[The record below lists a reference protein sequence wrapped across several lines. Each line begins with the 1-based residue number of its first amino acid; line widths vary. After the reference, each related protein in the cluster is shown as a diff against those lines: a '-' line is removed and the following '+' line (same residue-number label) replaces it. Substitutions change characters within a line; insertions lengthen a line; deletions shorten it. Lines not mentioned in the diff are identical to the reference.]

1 MLNLVS
7 PNRNRQA
14 TKLDF
19 ACHTAAKRYP
29 GGITALAHQF
39 GFNPRTL
46 QNKLNPY
53 EPGCINLDEFRAILS
68 ATRDQAILDAI
79 AELVSEKK

>member
-1 MLNLVS
+1 MLKLIS

-14 TKLDF
+14 TKLDI
-19 ACHTAAKRYP
+19 ACHAAAKKYP
-29 GGITALAHQF
+29 GGITALANQF

-53 EPGCINLDEFRAILS
+53 EPGCINLDELKAILS
-68 ATRDQAILDAI
+68 ATCDQGILDAI
-79 AELVSEKK
+79 TELVSEKK